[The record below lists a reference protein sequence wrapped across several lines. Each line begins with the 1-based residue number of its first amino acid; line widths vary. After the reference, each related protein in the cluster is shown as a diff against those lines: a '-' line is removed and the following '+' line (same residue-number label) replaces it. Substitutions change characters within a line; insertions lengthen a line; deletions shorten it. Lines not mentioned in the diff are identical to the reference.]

1 MFLIIDKSKGLEITP
16 DLSLNSLTAIQAASI
31 EQALEDGWSV
41 DRHVTYDESLAL
53 LVSPLDPAVAETVFY
68 VEAASV
74 GLNLSI
80 MRNDNLRFQ
89 GCYGSIAALLAAIRS
104 IPQS

>member
-1 MFLIIDKSKGLEITP
+1 MFLVTDKSNGLDITP
-16 DLSLNSLTAIQAASI
+16 GLPFNSLTGTQAASI
-31 EQALEDGWSV
+31 EQALKDEWSV

-80 MRNDNLRFQ
+80 MRDDNLRYQ
-89 GCYGSIAALLAAIRS
+89 GCYGSVEALLAAIRS
-104 IPQS
+104 VPRS